1 MGMRWLGPA
10 PSVPEDLTTKAY
22 DDAGV
27 DGVKTITLGGLT
39 FVKLTQAAFYALGA
53 GRPANTIYFIVG

>member
-27 DGVKTITLGGLT
+27 DAVKTTTLGGLT
-39 FVKLTQAAFYALGA
+39 FVKLTQATFNTLGA